1 MSKQVLGLSSELDD
15 RGTGISFFVKREE
28 ECKPAFAIRYNGEV
42 YAYLNK
48 CAHLG
53 IPLDIRPGEVFD
65 ISGELLICAA
75 HGATYVP
82 NTGACAGGPCFDEP
96 LLKLSVYEDAGNVIL
111 NDPLYRK
118 V

>member
-1 MSKQVLGLSSELDD
+1 MLGLSSELHDG
-15 RGTGISFFVKREE
+15 GTGISFFVERGGQR
-28 ECKPAFAIRYNGEV
+28 KPAFVIRYKGVV
-42 YAYLNK
+42 YAYLNQ

-65 ISGELLICAA
+65 RSGELLICAA

-82 NTGACAGGPCFDEP
+82 NTGACASGPCFGEP
-96 LLKLSVYEDAGNVIL
+96 LFKLSVYEDAGNVIL
-111 NDPLYRK
+111 NDSLYRK